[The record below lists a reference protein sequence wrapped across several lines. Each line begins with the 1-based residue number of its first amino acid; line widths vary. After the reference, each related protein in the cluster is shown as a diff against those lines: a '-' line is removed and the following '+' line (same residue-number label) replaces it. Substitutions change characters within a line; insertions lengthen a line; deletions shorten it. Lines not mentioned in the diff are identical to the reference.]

1 MSSYDF
7 KKDEWGEEG
16 SLGLARGSSDA
27 AVVRVSKSYWTNKLF

>member
-1 MSSYDF
+1 VSSYDF